1 VRLVNLV
8 IYLIPV
14 FVVLTAGWILLAWS
28 VAEHHN
34 LKWLRILCAR
44 LFVGIVFCVGVGA
57 GVVGTRYHLR
67 KDHRQQLLEFATG
80 LRDTLHTENSEQVL
94 ELLDTVI
101 EAPDEWSN
109 GSSDILERTAAVV
122 ENMQP
127 GEVQAESTEATEIAE
142 RPEIDP
148 IQPVRR

>member
-1 VRLVNLV
+1 MNLV

-44 LFVGIVFCVGVGA
+44 LFVGIVFCVGLGA
-57 GVVGTRYHLR
+57 GVVGTRYYLR

-80 LRDTLHTENSEQVL
+80 LRHTVQTVTSEQVL

-109 GSSDILERTAAVV
+109 GSTDILERTATVV
-122 ENMQP
+122 ENLQP
-127 GEVQAESTEATEIAE
+127 GDQQAETTETTEIAE

-148 IQPVRR
+148 IQLIRR